1 MTREELEPI
10 AKQKAAIVE
19 IDYDTYYDGFI
30 DGAIFMQTSQDDLKG
45 CYYNRCKFCGYR
57 PTCEMQKE
65 LVRKDNEIKKLEEEK
80 KLAREQ
86 EVRDM
91 YARFPQ

>member
-1 MTREELEPI
+1 MPDMNENAETQQEYFG
-10 AKQKAAIVE
+10 K
-19 IDYDTYYDGFI
+19 
-30 DGAIFMQTSQDDLKG
+30 TSQDDLKG

-65 LVRKDNEIKKLEEEK
+65 LVRKENEIKKLEEEK

>member
-1 MTREELEPI
+1 MGIKGVSMPDMNENAETQQEYFGI
-10 AKQKAAIVE
+10 
-19 IDYDTYYDGFI
+19 T
-30 DGAIFMQTSQDDLKG
+30 TQDDLKG

-65 LVRKDNEIKKLEEEK
+65 LVRKENEIKKLEEEK

-86 EVRDM
+86 ED
-91 YARFPQ
+91 A